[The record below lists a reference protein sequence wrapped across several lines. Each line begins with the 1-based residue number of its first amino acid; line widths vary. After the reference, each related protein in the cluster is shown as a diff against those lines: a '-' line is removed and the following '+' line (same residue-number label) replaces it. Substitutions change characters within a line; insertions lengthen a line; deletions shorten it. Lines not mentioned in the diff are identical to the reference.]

1 MNREKPHHTTTSP
14 PGDREALS
22 IERYAQFVRRT
33 DLGRDKPG
41 ERFDIALYGLAGE
54 IGSLGAA
61 IKKRLLS
68 AGRKDWDVPNDE
80 IVEELGD
87 SLWYCFAI
95 GEACGI
101 GPAFVAADIEL
112 LQEEVG
118 GSGKRSDSIRGIL
131 EERAGQFLEAAP
143 SFLEAIDNGTASL
156 EGYRHLAFLT
166 SRTRADQLVEVC
178 LAVLQQLTAELMR
191 HKLPE
196 LELELNTTLPDRPI
210 ERVLGEVLW
219 HLAAL
224 ASLYSLDF
232 GAVAHSN
239 MAKLHRRF
247 GREAP
252 SPLPDEDRLE
262 RERFPRQFEV
272 AFVSV
277 GQGRSRM
284 YFEGR
289 RLGDDLTDNAYYED
303 GYRFHDVMHL
313 ALAAKLGWSPVLR
326 KLMGRKRKSEQHLDE
341 VEDGARAAIVEEAII
356 NAIYAEGRR
365 VAGLAASASA
375 AGPVQLFTDSSD
387 ISFTFLK
394 RLETLAAGL
403 EVAGS
408 NYWEW
413 EDAILEGFSIFNRLR
428 GAGRGTVS
436 VDLGQRSLNF
446 SPQVLMDFSG
456 MVAGIGVGH
465 SGPAGTSDT
474 NCFDQVEKEL
484 ARTYGVAA
492 VAARRQAV
500 IAAAGLAE
508 TSAKKIHIGGWLG
521 NAIDV
526 RAIGEAQAVLWD
538 KAIVAFQAH
547 AIDGEDEC
555 RVTAVALSDR

>member
-1 MNREKPHHTTTSP
+1 MSNERSHSP
-14 PGDREALS
+14 AAFPGETDELTIAQ
-22 IERYAQFVRRT
+22 YARFVRHT
-33 DLGRDKPG
+33 DLSKNKPD
-41 ERFDIALYGLAGE
+41 EQFDIALYGLAGE

-68 AGRKDWDVPNDE
+68 AGRKNWDVANDE
-80 IVEELGD
+80 IIEELGD

-95 GEACGI
+95 GEARGI
-101 GPAFVAADIEL
+101 GTAFVTADIEL
-112 LQEEVG
+112 LKNEVG
-118 GSGKRSDSIRGIL
+118 GSGEKSDRIRGIL
-131 EERAGQFLEAAP
+131 GERAGRFLEAAP
-143 SFLEAIDNGTASL
+143 SFLEASEEDTASL
-156 EGYRHLAFLT
+156 EGFRQLAFLT
-166 SRTRADQLVEVC
+166 SRTRADELVEVC

-196 LELELNTTLPDRPI
+196 IELELNTTLPDRPI
-210 ERVLGEVLW
+210 ACVLGEVLW

-224 ASLYSLDF
+224 ASLYSLDL
-232 GAVAHSN
+232 GAVARRN
-239 MAKLHRRF
+239 MAKLQRRF
-247 GREAP
+247 GRDIP

-262 RERFPRQFEV
+262 HERFPRQFEV

-277 GQGRSRM
+277 GPGRSRM
-284 YFEGR
+284 YLDGQ
-289 RLGDDLTDNAYYED
+289 RLGDDLTDNAYDED
-303 GYRFHDVMHL
+303 GYRFHDVMHV
-313 ALAAKLGWSPVLR
+313 AFAAKLGWSPVLR
-326 KLMGRKRKSEQHLDE
+326 KLMGRKRKSVRQLDE

-375 AGPVQLFTDSSD
+375 AGPVQVFTDSSD

-403 EVAGS
+403 EVART

-413 EDAILEGFSIFNRLR
+413 EDAILEGFAIFNRLR

-436 VDLGQRSLNF
+436 VDLEERSLNF
-446 SPQVLMDFSG
+446 STQVLMDFSG
-456 MVAGIGVGH
+456 IVAGIGVGH
-465 SGPAGTSDT
+465 SGPGAASDRDG
-474 NCFDQVEKEL
+474 FDKVEAEL
-484 ARTYGVAA
+484 AQTYGIGA

-500 IAAAGLAE
+500 IAAAGLPV
-508 TSAKKIHIGGWLG
+508 TSVREVHIGGWRG

-526 RAIGEAQAVLWD
+526 RAIGEAQVVLWD

-547 AIDGEDEC
+547 AIDGEDGC

>member
-1 MNREKPHHTTTSP
+1 MSNDYCQHTSAAFLRSP
-14 PGDREALS
+14 EELTIAQ
-22 IERYAQFVRRT
+22 YAQFVRET
-33 DLGRDKPG
+33 DLSKDKAA
-41 ERFDIALYGLAGE
+41 EQFDIALYGLAGE

-95 GEACGI
+95 GEARGI
-101 GPAFVAADIEL
+101 GDAFVAADIEL
-112 LQEEVG
+112 LQEELG
-118 GSGKRSDSIRGIL
+118 GSGDRSESIREIL

-143 SFLEAIDNGTASL
+143 SFLEAIESSTASL
-156 EGYRHLAFLT
+156 ERYRHLAFLT

-191 HKLPE
+191 HKLPK

-224 ASLYSLDF
+224 ASLYSLDL

-247 GREAP
+247 GREDP

-262 RERFPRQFEV
+262 HERIPRQFEV

-277 GQGRSRM
+277 GKGRSRM
-284 YFEGR
+284 YWEGQ
-289 RLGDDLTDNAYYED
+289 RLGDDLTDNAYDED

-313 ALAAKLGWSPVLR
+313 SLAAKLGWSPVLR
-326 KLMGRKRKSEQHLDE
+326 KLMGKKRKSEQQLDE

-365 VAGLAASASA
+365 VAGLAGSESA

-403 EVAGS
+403 EVASS

-413 EDAILEGFSIFNRLR
+413 ESAILEGFAIFNRLR

-436 VDLGQRSLNF
+436 VDLEQRSINF
-446 SPQVLMDFSG
+446 SPQVLMNFSG
-456 MVAGIGVGH
+456 MVAGIGVGR
-465 SGPAGTSDT
+465 SGPAGPCDT
-474 NCFDQVEKEL
+474 NSFDTIEEKL
-484 ARTYGVAA
+484 ARTYGTAA

-500 IAAAGLAE
+500 IAAAGLPV
-508 TSAKKIHIGGWLG
+508 TSDREIHIGGWRG
-521 NAIDV
+521 NVIDV
-526 RAIGEAQAVLWD
+526 RAIGEAQTALWG

-547 AIDGEDEC
+547 AIDGEDGC
-555 RVTAVALSDR
+555 HVTAVALSDR

>member
-1 MNREKPHHTTTSP
+1 MSHDRFQDALAAF
-14 PGDREALS
+14 PGESEDLTIAE
-22 IERYAQFVRRT
+22 YARFVRET
-33 DLGRDKPG
+33 DLSKHSPDAQ
-41 ERFDIALYGLAGE
+41 FDIALYGLAGE

-61 IKKRLLS
+61 IKKRLLT
-68 AGRKDWDVPNDE
+68 AGRKNWDIANDE

-87 SLWYCFAI
+87 ALWYCFAI
-95 GEACGI
+95 GEARGI
-101 GPAFVAADIEL
+101 GTAFVQADIEVL
-112 LQEEVG
+112 KNEVG
-118 GSGKRSDSIRGIL
+118 GIGERSESIRQIL
-131 EERAGQFLEAAP
+131 DERASQFLEAAP
-143 SFLEAIDNGTASL
+143 SFLEAIENGTASL
-156 EGYRHLAFLT
+156 EAFRHLAFLT
-166 SRTRADQLVEVC
+166 SRTRADELVEVC

-196 LELELNTTLPDRPI
+196 LELELNTILPDRPI
-210 ERVLGEVLW
+210 ERVLGETLW

-232 GAVAHSN
+232 GGIARSN

-252 SPLPDEDRLE
+252 SPLPDEGRHE
-262 RERFPRQFEV
+262 QERFPRQFEV

-277 GQGRSRM
+277 GKGRSRM
-284 YFEGR
+284 YLDGQ
-289 RLGDDLTDNAYYED
+289 RLGDDLTDNAYDED
-303 GYRFHDVMHL
+303 GYRFHDVMHV
-313 ALAAKLGWSPVLR
+313 AFAAKLGWSPVLR
-326 KLMGRKRKSEQHLDE
+326 KLMGRKRKSVQQLDE

-365 VAGLAASASA
+365 VAGLAASSWA

-403 EVAGS
+403 EVARS

-413 EDAILEGFSIFNRLR
+413 EDAILEGFAIFNRLR

-436 VDLGQRSLNF
+436 VDLEQRSLNF
-446 SPQVLMDFSG
+446 TPQVLMDFSG

-465 SGPAGTSDT
+465 SGSAAASST
-474 NCFDQVEKEL
+474 NDFDNVEKEL
-484 ARTYGVAA
+484 AQTYGAAA
-492 VAARRQAV
+492 VVARRQAV
-500 IAAAGLAE
+500 IAAAGLPA
-508 TSAKKIHIGGWLG
+508 TSAKEIHIGGWRG

-526 RAIGEAQAVLWD
+526 RAIGEAQAVLWN
-538 KAIVAFQAH
+538 KGIVAFQAH
-547 AIDGEDEC
+547 AIDGEDGC
-555 RVTAVALSDR
+555 RVTAMALSER

>member
-1 MNREKPHHTTTSP
+1 
-14 PGDREALS
+14 
-22 IERYAQFVRRT
+22 
-33 DLGRDKPG
+33 
-41 ERFDIALYGLAGE
+41 
-54 IGSLGAA
+54 
-61 IKKRLLS
+61 
-68 AGRKDWDVPNDE
+68 
-80 IVEELGD
+80 
-87 SLWYCFAI
+87 
-95 GEACGI
+95 
-101 GPAFVAADIEL
+101 
-112 LQEEVG
+112 
-118 GSGKRSDSIRGIL
+118 
-131 EERAGQFLEAAP
+131 
-143 SFLEAIDNGTASL
+143 
-156 EGYRHLAFLT
+156 
-166 SRTRADQLVEVC
+166 
-178 LAVLQQLTAELMR
+178 
-191 HKLPE
+191 
-196 LELELNTTLPDRPI
+196 
-210 ERVLGEVLW
+210 
-219 HLAAL
+219 
-224 ASLYSLDF
+224 
-232 GAVAHSN
+232 
-239 MAKLHRRF
+239 
-247 GREAP
+247 
-252 SPLPDEDRLE
+252 
-262 RERFPRQFEV
+262 
-272 AFVSV
+272 
-277 GQGRSRM
+277 M

-303 GYRFHDVMHL
+303 GYRFHDVMHV